1 MLELATQDLRGLTS
15 SPESRAEKLA
25 QAVQDLVDRDR
36 LPAGSQ
42 IGTLDELRARSGY
55 AKATVSAGV
64 RLLRDR
70 GVLEIR
76 PGRGGG
82 LYVAPSTPV
91 VRLRR
96 TLLSVQEESTA
107 VADAVELRESLELLM
122 ALSAAR
128 HRTDGTVATLR
139 VLLDA
144 MRGAADWDSFMQ
156 ANWALHEE
164 IARACPNAMARA
176 VYTATLGHL
185 GSTTSMLSGDDADM
199 PAYRAARLQVH
210 ADLVEA
216 IAAGDEDAVRDAVA
230 RHDTHI

>member
-1 MLELATQDLRGLTS
+1 MLDLTTQDLRSATS
-15 SPESRAEKLA
+15 SPLSRAEKLA
-25 QAVQDLVDRDR
+25 QAVQDLVDRDG

-82 LYVAPSTPV
+82 LYVAASTPV
-91 VRLRR
+91 VQLRR
-96 TLLSVQEESTA
+96 TLLTVNEESTT
-107 VADAVELRESLELLM
+107 VADAVELRENLELLI

-128 HRTDGTVATLR
+128 CRTDEGVAKLR
-139 VLLDA
+139 VLLDSL
-144 MRGAADWDSFMQ
+144 RVAADWDSFMQ

-185 GSTTSMLSGDDADM
+185 GATTSVLSGEDADM

-216 IAAGDEDAVRDAVA
+216 IAAGDEEAVRDAVA
-230 RHDTHI
+230 RHNTHV